1 MRRNLSV
8 PLAIAAM
15 AAASFGVTAC
25 GSDDSDSGS
34 SSSSSSSSS
43 TSGGSSAAALPPGAY
58 DPTQKPAAGKKGGI
72 GTMLAS
78 SDVDYMD
85 PGQSYYQFGFLVAEA
100 TQRRLYYFQP
110 NDATK
115 VIPDLADG
123 QPVVSDGNKTVT
135 VKLKQN
141 VKFSPPVD
149 RAFEA
154 KDIKYAI
161 SRLFTKNSP
170 GGYTNYFD
178 FIDGAPSKLVS
189 KTPDIKGIET
199 PDAHTLVFKLT
210 KPYAAQ
216 LVQSFVLPYTAPVP
230 EDYAA
235 KFDAK
240 NPSTYQDNLVGT
252 GPYMVKNNAKGKV
265 DGIGWKKTK
274 SISLVRNPNWDAS
287 TDFRPAYAD
296 GWNIKT
302 DVSDANVAARQVLD
316 GSHMLLDTN
325 PPANILEQLATKIK
339 DQYTQTPSGGFRY
352 FAMNNDIKP
361 FDDVNVRRAVI
372 AGFNRDAARKARGGK
387 FVGPIPTHYLTEG
400 FPGYEEA
407 GGEKGFGVDF
417 MNYPKGNAELS
428 ASYFKKA
435 GYASGKYEG
444 KQQLLMI
451 GANADPGK
459 AAAQVAANEF
469 KKMGFNVRLRLV
481 PQDAVYNEW
490 CGQRTKKVAIC
501 GTAGWFK
508 DFNDASTLLQVPFY
522 GGAIPT
528 EKGQVSYN
536 LSYLD
541 DPAVNKAVDAA
552 LPTTGEARLKAWA
565 AVDKAIVEAAPA
577 VPFVADKTTDV
588 RSKDVVGVPSSFNSL
603 WDLNFTSL
611 K

>member
-1 MRRNLSV
+1 MRRHLSV
-8 PLAIAAM
+8 PLTIAAL
-15 AAASFGVTAC
+15 AAGSLGLAAC
-25 GSDDSDSGS
+25 GGDDSGS
-34 SSSSSSSSS
+34 SSSS
-43 TSGGSSAAALPPGAY
+43 GGSAGGASNASLPPGAY
-58 DPTQKPAAGKKGGI
+58 DPTQKPAPGKKGGI
-72 GTMLAS
+72 GTMLSA

-85 PGQSYYQFGFLVAEA
+85 PGQTYYQFGFLVAEA
-100 TQRRLYYFQP
+100 TQRRLYYFEP

-141 VKFSPPVD
+141 VKFSPPVN
-149 RAFEA
+149 RPFEA

-161 SRLFTKNSP
+161 ERLFTKNSP

-178 FIDGAPSKLVS
+178 FIEGAPSSLQS
-189 KTPDIKGIET
+189 KKPDISGITT
-199 PDAHTLVFKLT
+199 PDAHTIVFKLT
-210 KPYAAQ
+210 KPYSAQ
-216 LVQSFVLPYTAPVP
+216 FIQSFVLPYTAPVP
-230 EDYAA
+230 EEYAA
-235 KFDAK
+235 KFDK
-240 NPSTYQDNLVGT
+240 NNPSTYQDNQVGT
-252 GPYMVKNNAKGKV
+252 GPYMLKNNAAGKV

-274 SISLVRNPNWDAS
+274 SITLVRNPNWDAK

-302 DVSDANVAARQVLD
+302 DASDANVSAKQVID

-352 FAMNNDIKP
+352 FAMNTNIKP

-387 FVGPIPTHYLTEG
+387 FVGPIPTHFLTQG
-400 FPGYEEA
+400 FPGYEQA
-407 GGEKGFGVDF
+407 GGEKGFGIDF

-459 AAAQVAANEF
+459 AAAQVAANEY
-469 KKMGFNVRLRLV
+469 KRMGFNVRLRLV
-481 PQDAVYNEW
+481 PQDSVYNEW
-490 CGQRTKKVAIC
+490 CGQQSKKVAIC

-522 GGAIPT
+522 GGSIPT

-536 LSYLD
+536 LSYLR
-541 DPAVNKAVDAA
+541 DPAVDAAVKKA
-552 LPTTGEARLKAWA
+552 LPTTGEERLKAWA
-565 AVDKAIVEAAPA
+565 AVDKAIVEAAPV

-588 RSKDVVGVPSSFNSL
+588 RSKDVQGVPSSFNSL

>member
-1 MRRNLSV
+1 MRRHLRL
-8 PLAIAAM
+8 PLTIAGLAV
-15 AAASFGVTAC
+15 ASIGLTAC
-25 GSDDSDSGS
+25 GGDDS
-34 SSSSSSSSS
+34 SSSSSN
-43 TSGGSSAAALPPGAY
+43 GGSSANSSSANLAPGSY
-58 DPTQKPAAGKKGGI
+58 DATQKPAPGKKGGV
-72 GTMLAS
+72 GTMLSA

-85 PGQSYYQFGFLVAEA
+85 PGQTYYQFAFVIAEA
-100 TQRRLYYFQP
+100 TQRRLYYFEP

-115 VIPDLADG
+115 IIPDLAEGEPEISED
-123 QPVVSDGNKTVT
+123 NKTVT
-135 VKLKQN
+135 VKLKKG

-149 RAFEA
+149 REITS
-154 KDIKYAI
+154 KDVKYAI
-161 SRLFTKNSP
+161 SRLFAKNSP

-178 FIDGAPSKLVS
+178 FITGAPDELQSKV
-189 KTPDIKGIET
+189 PDISGIET
-199 PDAHTLVFKLT
+199 PDDQTLIFKLDE
-210 KPYAAQ
+210 PYAAQ
-216 LVQSFVLPYTAPVP
+216 LVQSFVLPYNAPVP
-230 EDYAA
+230 EEYAA
-235 KFDAK
+235 KFDKK
-240 NPSTYQDNLVGT
+240 NPSTYQDNLVAT
-252 GPYMVKNNAKGKV
+252 GPYMVKNDAKGKV
-265 DGIGWKKTK
+265 DGVGWKKTK
-274 SISLVRNPNWDAS
+274 SIELVRNPNWDEK

-296 GWNIKT
+296 GWKIKT

-325 PPANILEQLATKIK
+325 PPANILEQLATRIK

-352 FAMNNDIKP
+352 FSMNNDIKP

-407 GGEKGFGVDF
+407 GGEKGFDVDF
-417 MNYPKGNAELS
+417 MNYPKGNAEVS
-428 ASYFKKA
+428 AKYFKAA
-435 GYASGKYEG
+435 GFASGKYEG
-444 KQQLLMI
+444 GEELLMI

-469 KKMGFNVRLRLV
+469 KKMGFKVRLRLV

-522 GGAIPT
+522 GGAIPK

-536 LSYLD
+536 LSFLN
-541 DPAVNKAVDAA
+541 DPAVNAAVEKA
-552 LPTTGEARLKAWA
+552 LPTTGDERLKAWA
-565 AVDKAIVEAAPA
+565 EVDKAIVMAAPA
-577 VPFVADKTTDV
+577 VPFVADKTTSV
-588 RSKDVVGVPSSFNSL
+588 RSKDVAGVPSSFNSL

>member
-1 MRRNLSV
+1 MRRYLGL
-8 PLAIAAM
+8 PLTIAGL
-15 AAASFGVTAC
+15 AAASMGLAAC
-25 GSDDSDSGS
+25 GGDDSSSGS
-34 SSSSSSSSS
+34 SGSS
-43 TSGGSSAAALPPGAY
+43 GSSASATKDLAPGAY
-58 DPTQKPAAGKKGGI
+58 DPAQKPAPGKAGGV
-72 GTMLAS
+72 GTMLAA

-85 PGQSYYQFGFLVAEA
+85 PGQAYYQFSFLVLEA
-100 TQRRLYYFQP
+100 TQRRLYYFEP

-115 VIPDLADG
+115 VIPDIADG
-123 QPVVSDGNKTVT
+123 EPVISDGNKTVT
-135 VKLKQN
+135 VKLKKG

-149 RAFEA
+149 REVTS

-161 SRLFTKNSP
+161 SRLFTKTSP

-178 FIDGAPSKLVS
+178 FIEGAPSDLQA

-199 PDAHTLVFKLT
+199 PDDQTLVFKLT

-230 EDYAA
+230 EEYAS
-235 KFDAK
+235 KFDK
-240 NPSTYQDNLVGT
+240 NNPSTYQDNVVST
-252 GPYMVKNNAKGKV
+252 GPYMVKNNAKGKI
-265 DGIGWKKTK
+265 DGVGWKKTK
-274 SISLVRNPNWDAS
+274 SITLVRNPNWDKA

-302 DVSDANVAARQVLD
+302 DVTDANVAARQVID

-352 FAMNNDIKP
+352 FSMNNDIKP

-400 FPGYEEA
+400 FPGYEQA
-407 GGEKGFGVDF
+407 GGEKGFNVDF
-417 MNYPKGNAELS
+417 MNYPKGNAEVS
-428 ASYFKKA
+428 AKYFKAA

-444 KQQLLMI
+444 NEELLMV

-469 KKMGFNVRLRLV
+469 KRMGFKVRLRLV

-541 DPAVNKAVDAA
+541 DPAVNKAVEAA
-552 LPTTGEARLKAWA
+552 LPTTGEERLKAWA
-565 AVDKAIVEAAPA
+565 AVDKAIVMAAPA

-588 RSKDVVGVPSSFNSL
+588 RSKDVAGVPSSFNSL

>member
-1 MRRNLSV
+1 MRRHLRL
-8 PLAIAAM
+8 PLTIAGLAV
-15 AAASFGVTAC
+15 ASIGLTAC
-25 GSDDSDSGS
+25 GGDDSSSGS
-34 SSSSSSSSS
+34 SN
-43 TSGGSSAAALPPGAY
+43 GGSSAGSSSASIAPGSY
-58 DPTQKPAAGKKGGI
+58 DATQKPAPGKKGGI
-72 GTMLAS
+72 GTMLSA

-85 PGQSYYQFGFLVAEA
+85 PGQTYYQFAFLVAEA
-100 TQRRLYYFQP
+100 TQRRLYYFEP

-115 VIPDLADG
+115 IIPDLAEG
-123 QPVVSDGNKTVT
+123 EPVIADGNKTVT
-135 VKLKQN
+135 VKLKQG
-141 VKFSPPVD
+141 VKFSPPVS
-149 RAFEA
+149 RAVTS
-154 KDIKYAI
+154 KDVKYAI

-178 FIDGAPSKLVS
+178 FITGAPKELQSKV
-189 KTPDIKGIET
+189 PDIKGIET
-199 PDAHTLVFKLT
+199 PDDQTLVFKLDE
-210 KPYAAQ
+210 PYAAQ

-230 EDYAA
+230 EEYAA
-235 KFDAK
+235 KFDKK

-252 GPYMVKNNAKGKV
+252 GPYMVKNSAKGKV

-274 SISLVRNPNWDAS
+274 SITLVRNPNWDAK

-316 GSHMLLDTN
+316 GSHLLLDTN

-352 FAMNNDIKP
+352 FSMNTDIKP

-407 GGEKGFGVDF
+407 GGEKGFDVDF

-428 ASYFKKA
+428 AKYFKAA

-444 KQQLLMI
+444 KEKLLMI

-459 AAAQVAANEF
+459 AAAQVAANEY
-469 KKMGFNVRLRLV
+469 KRMGFDVRLRLV

-522 GGAIPT
+522 GGAIPK

-536 LSYLD
+536 LSYLN
-541 DPAVNKAVDAA
+541 DPTVNKAVEAA

-565 AVDKAIVEAAPA
+565 AVDKAIVMAAPT
-577 VPFVADKTTDV
+577 VPFVADKTTSV